1 MYIGK
6 HASFPKYLN
15 VCMRPLIPNRNPVQ
29 RICHSIEMPK
39 HDNTKEK
46 GVALVFPNI
55 MFYGENS
62 VEMVRP
68 VINYTDLVVSFSV
81 ALDIYKQ
88 SSYNIYINISTSF
101 RSNRFLFRWYTNLD

>member
-1 MYIGK
+1 M
-6 HASFPKYLN
+6 SN
-15 VCMRPLIPNRNPVQ
+15 VYGQACLIPQIFECMRPLIPNRNPVQ

-55 MFYGENS
+55 MFYGENI

-68 VINYTDLVVSFSV
+68 VIN
-81 ALDIYKQ
+81 
-88 SSYNIYINISTSF
+88 
-101 RSNRFLFRWYTNLD
+101 